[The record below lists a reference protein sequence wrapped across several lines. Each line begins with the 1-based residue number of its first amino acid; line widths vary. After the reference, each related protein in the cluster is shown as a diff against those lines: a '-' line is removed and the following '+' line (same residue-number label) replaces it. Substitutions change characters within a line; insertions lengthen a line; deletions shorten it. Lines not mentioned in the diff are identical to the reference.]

1 MPQDHTQ
8 AAPVQQQSKPPV
20 APATQPAP
28 VPLDPSLLR
37 HVGGGADEGPV
48 KGW

>member
-1 MPQDHTQ
+1 ML
-8 AAPVQQQSKPPV
+8 QQQSQASTAKSQQSPAPV
-20 APATQPAP
+20 APAAKTAP

-37 HVGGGADEGPV
+37 HVGGGAETPV

>member
-8 AAPVQQQSKPPV
+8 AAPFQQPSKAPV
-20 APATQPAP
+20 APATPAAP
-28 VPLDPSLLR
+28 IPLDPSLLR
-37 HVGGGADEGPV
+37 HVGGGAEQGPV